1 MRPNFAL
8 GPIDSIA
15 QYLLYVSI
23 VVLGVVLPLLVQKWR
38 QRRERS
44 RLLAHTIRA
53 LRNELSANR
62 ERLLVSR
69 GTFEVL
75 GNALNGDY
83 EHYLRLWQGLRDAV
97 DPPLE
102 PSPPQAEDRLITLA
116 SLSRTAWEVAQLSNA
131 LPTIAP
137 DQLRE
142 LTRAYVL
149 QTVFEDSRGL
159 LLEYTFRAEA
169 LDAPIDL
176 RDLRAV
182 ESRLGLLAVYRAV
195 VRHQAALLTALV
207 AAYDSA
213 LAATEDG

>member
-44 RLLAHTIRA
+44 LLLARTIRT
-53 LRNELSANR
+53 LRDELGANR

-69 GTFEVL
+69 GSFEVL
-75 GNALNGDY
+75 GNALHGDY
-83 EHYLRLWQGLRDAV
+83 EHYLRLWHGLRDAA

-102 PSPPQAEDRLITLA
+102 PLPPPAEDRLITLA

-149 QTVFEDSRGL
+149 QTVFEEAGACCSNTRFARKRWTRRSTCGTSGRSSRGWGCW
-159 LLEYTFRAEA
+159 RSIA
-169 LDAPIDL
+169 
-176 RDLRAV
+176 R
-182 ESRLGLLAVYRAV
+182 SC
-195 VRHQAALLTALV
+195 
-207 AAYDSA
+207 
-213 LAATEDG
+213 ATRRRC